1 MSKKPI
7 QQRGIALVVALLF
20 LLVVTVIS
28 IVAANNSTLGL
39 RMSANMQDAYESFQS
54 AEAGIIAAL
63 AMANSTAD
71 PFDGDDSLTPF
82 STLAAAAHP
91 LRDLPNDPNS
101 VNVDVLL
108 NTAGSECPRSAAGFS
123 TELLAC
129 DYYGIEAAHQ
139 ADQRSRTQVELGVVK
154 TIIGSAA
161 R

>member
-1 MSKKPI
+1 MNKKPI
-7 QQRGIALVVALLF
+7 QQRGVALVVALLF

-63 AMANSTAD
+63 AMANSGAD
-71 PFDGDDSLTPF
+71 PFDGDGNLTPF
-82 STLAAAAHP
+82 STLASGSHP
-91 LRDLPNDPNS
+91 LRDLPGDPNS
-101 VNVDVLL
+101 VDVDVLL
-108 NTAGSECPRSAAGFS
+108 TTAGSQCPRTTPGFS

-129 DYYGIEAAHQ
+129 DYYAIEAEHQ
-139 ADQRSRTQVELGVVK
+139 LEQKSRTKVELGVVK